1 MQTLGKLIFIFCL
14 GLASVASAADN
25 DQYSLVYRIDFT
37 NPAEKP
43 KVSLTVNQKSGQLRS
58 VRFKANPA
66 RFSNFKADAGLTQT
80 GDEFFWS
87 VPRKGGRLEWRA
99 AITHERSD
107 GKYDAKLADDWAVF
121 RGEDVF
127 PAMASIAQKGASSV
141 AELKMQLPKSWSKAT
156 AFPEIVD
163 GYRVDNPRRRFD
175 RPTGWLAVGKLGIRR
190 ERIGD
195 TSVYIAAPTNQSV
208 RRQDLIA
215 LINWTLPSLRRLFT
229 DFPEILLIVSAN
241 DPFWRGGL
249 SGPGS
254 LYIHADR
261 PLISGNGTSTLV
273 HELFH
278 IGLGRRA
285 AKNDDWIIEGLAEYY
300 SVELLR
306 RSGTTTESRNQKTM
320 RSLAKWGG
328 RAKRLSAKRSSG
340 AITARAVGVFAAID
354 SEARSLS
361 KNRKNLDDVVQEL
374 ARKQGPL
381 NQKELRTAFQR
392 VTGSKS
398 KLLASLAKES
408 KSDSTKD

>member
-1 MQTLGKLIFIFCL
+1 MRILGKLVVLIY
-14 GLASVASAADN
+14 LATTSIVAMADDN
-25 DQYSLVYRIDFT
+25 EYHLVYRIDFT
-37 NPAEKP
+37 TPSEKP
-43 KVSLTVNQKSGQLRS
+43 KASLTVTQKSGQLRS

-66 RFSNFKADAGLTQT
+66 RFSDFTANDGLTQT

-87 VPRKGGRLEWRA
+87 VPRKGGKLEWRA
-99 AITHERSD
+99 TITHERSD
-107 GKYDAKLADDWAVF
+107 GKFDAKLADDWAVF

-127 PAMASIAQKGASSV
+127 PAMATITRKGASSV

-156 AFPEIVD
+156 AFPESVD
-163 GYRVDNPRRRFD
+163 GYRVDNPRRKFD

-190 ERIGD
+190 ERIAD
-195 TSVYIAAPTNQSV
+195 TSVFVAGPTNQAI

-215 LINWTLPSLRRLFT
+215 LMNWTLPSLRRIFV
-229 DFPEILLIVSAN
+229 DFPELLLVVSAN

-254 LYIHADR
+254 LYLHADR

-306 RSGTTTESRNQKTM
+306 RSGTTTESRHQKTM

-328 RAKRLSAKRSSG
+328 EAKRLSAKRSNG

-354 SEARSLS
+354 SEARNLS
-361 KNRKNLDDVVQEL
+361 RNRKNLDDVVREL

-381 NQKELRTAFQR
+381 SQKELRAAFQR
-392 VTGSKS
+392 VTGSTS
-398 KLLASLAKES
+398 KLLTSLAKES
-408 KSDSTKD
+408 SRDKNKK